1 MKTIKGDKKAYTLT
15 HCDCFISMICRLD
28 ENTTKL
34 DKSDIQNKRGV
45 YVFFDKENKP
55 VRIGKAVKVRNRL
68 LSYYTSLN
76 VNESLFEDLFQLTD
90 YIGVVY
96 TNNETESVIL
106 ELELL
111 KKYKPILNTQHVK

>member
-1 MKTIKGDKKAYTLT
+1 MKTIKGNKKDYTLT

-55 VRIGKAVKVRNRL
+55 VRIGKAVKVRNRI
-68 LSYYTSLN
+68 LSYYTAIN

-90 YIGVVY
+90 YIGVIY

-111 KKYKPILNTQHVK
+111 KKYKPILNTQHVT